1 MDIQQ
6 RIDEL
11 MKQNNIDTYITL
23 LRKIFKCS
31 VRDESKTDVQWA
43 TNQKSNFTNMLKGKR
58 HFTEE
63 MILGLEHVLRT
74 SMDSIINDL
83 PYKERYQPRG
93 LEYTVACDDFS
104 EYLKLDGETDDE
116 AVNILR
122 NTDEYNKSLLDYII
136 KYRSANGIRF
146 LCEKHNFFFNPMNNM
161 FYVDSSMPIICGNYD
176 SAPMEIAKLLA
187 EKEETDLFIEIFDP
201 FYETSRYVDTDRYLY
216 NKKEFVRTVLTSG
229 KVLQKML
236 SSKEIP
242 IKDANRG
249 LVSYGYDFDD
259 VSFINPLLMLLLQE
273 AVNQGNYTYIKQIVD
288 FGRDFNKK
296 QLQFI
301 HERLSEKQ
309 LKNIRVDDIGYLS
322 DGRTKI
328 GNLLV
333 YCEPIDPTL
342 PDRIKILLNDLT
354 AQKEELELLPE
365 IDYDGG
371 VHKSFKIVDNKYVL
385 KKSSNNPVEYEML
398 RYMGSKGFSK
408 VPEFYE
414 TKDGVDRFGYIQG
427 ETFKYK
433 QGRTNEKLNSLIR
446 FLKEFHSICEQKL
459 GKGNAYLHGKY
470 DNEDIVYDGEN
481 VKAVINWDNCYI
493 GNPYEDL
500 VEIIFEWTDIS
511 SYIRR
516 NDRVL
521 RSIREILKIYRGDEA
536 CESGFAQIM
545 KDCMEKKL
553 ERIDK
558 SANNYSGWYETIK
571 HAETFV
577 DLYESELNN
586 L

>member
-58 HFTEE
+58 PFTVE
-63 MILGLEHVLRT
+63 MILGLEHVLHT

-136 KYRSANGIRF
+136 KYRSVNGIRF

-161 FYVDSSMPIICGNYD
+161 FNADSSMPIICGNYD

-333 YCEPIDPTL
+333 YDEPIDPTL
-342 PDRIKILLNDLT
+342 PDRIKILLNELMD
-354 AQKEELELLPE
+354 QKEELELLPE

-371 VHKSFKIVDNKYVL
+371 VHKVFKIKDNYVL

-398 RYMGSKGFSK
+398 RYMKSKGFSK

-414 TKDGVDRFGYIQG
+414 TKDGVDKLSYIQG

-433 QGRTNEKLNSLIR
+433 QGRTDEKLDSLIR
-446 FLKEFHSICEQKL
+446 FLKEFHSISEQKL

-545 KDCMEKKL
+545 KGCMEKKL

>member
-31 VRDESKTDVQWA
+31 VCDESKTDVQWA

-58 HFTEE
+58 PFTVE
-63 MILGLEHVLRT
+63 MILGLEHVLHT
-74 SMDSIINDL
+74 SMDSIINNL

-187 EKEETDLFIEIFDP
+187 EKEESDLFIEVFDP

-333 YCEPIDPTL
+333 YDEPIDPTL
-342 PDRIKILLNDLT
+342 PDRIKILLNELT
-354 AQKEELELLPE
+354 DQKEELELLPE

-371 VHKSFKIVDNKYVL
+371 VHKVFKIKDNYVL

-398 RYMGSKGFSK
+398 GYMKSKGFSK

-414 TKDGVDRFGYIQG
+414 TKDGVDKLSYIQG

-433 QGRTNEKLNSLIR
+433 QGRTDEKLDSLIR
-446 FLKEFHSICEQKL
+446 FLKEFHSISEQKL

-521 RSIREILKIYRGDEA
+521 RSIQKILKIYRGDETS
-536 CESGFAQIM
+536 ESDFAQIM
-545 KDCMEKKL
+545 KDCLEKKL

>member
-58 HFTEE
+58 PFTVE
-63 MILGLEHVLRT
+63 MILGLEHVLHT

-136 KYRSANGIRF
+136 KYRSVNGIRF

-161 FYVDSSMPIICGNYD
+161 FNADSSMPIICGNYD

-333 YCEPIDPTL
+333 YDEPIDPTL
-342 PDRIKILLNDLT
+342 PDRIKILLNELMD
-354 AQKEELELLPE
+354 QKEELELLPE

-371 VHKSFKIVDNKYVL
+371 VHKVFKIKDNYVL

-398 RYMGSKGFSK
+398 RYMKSKGFSK

-414 TKDGVDRFGYIQG
+414 TKDGVDKLGYIQG

-433 QGRTNEKLNSLIR
+433 QGRTDEKLDSLIR
-446 FLKEFHSICEQKL
+446 FLKEFHSISEQKL

-545 KDCMEKKL
+545 KGCMEKKL

>member
-43 TNQKSNFTNMLKGKR
+43 TTQKSNFTNMLKGKR
-58 HFTEE
+58 RFTVE
-63 MILGLEHVLRT
+63 MILGLEHVLNT

-187 EKEETDLFIEIFDP
+187 EKEETDLFIEVFDP

-333 YCEPIDPTL
+333 YGEPIDPTL
-342 PDRIKILLNDLT
+342 PDRIKILLNELT
-354 AQKEELELLPE
+354 DQKEELELLPE

-371 VHKSFKIVDNKYVL
+371 VHKGFKIVDNKYVL
-385 KKSSNNPVEYEML
+385 RKSSNNPDEYEML
-398 RYMGSKGFSK
+398 RYMKSKGFSK

-414 TKDGVDRFGYIQG
+414 TKDGVDKLSYIQG

-433 QGRTNEKLNSLIR
+433 QGRTDEKLDSLIC
-446 FLKEFHSICEQKL
+446 FLREFHGICEQKL
-459 GKGNAYLHGKY
+459 GKGKVYLHGKY

-521 RSIREILKIYRGDEA
+521 RSIREILKIYRGDET

-558 SANNYSGWYETIK
+558 SANNYSWWYETIK

>member
-58 HFTEE
+58 PFTVE
-63 MILGLEHVLRT
+63 MILGLEHVLHT

-83 PYKERYQPRG
+83 PYNERYQPRG

-136 KYRSANGIRF
+136 KYRSVNGIRF

-161 FYVDSSMPIICGNYD
+161 FNADSSMPIICGNYD

-301 HERLSEKQ
+301 QERRSEKQ
-309 LKNIRVDDIGYLS
+309 LKNIRVDDSGCLS
-322 DGRTKI
+322 DGAIKI

-333 YCEPIDPTL
+333 YSEPIDPTL
-342 PDRIKILLNDLT
+342 PDKVKILLNDLT

-371 VHKSFKIVDNKYVL
+371 VHKVFKIKDNCVL

-398 RYMGSKGFSK
+398 RYMKSKGFSK

-414 TKDGVDRFGYIQG
+414 TKDGVDKLSYIQG

-433 QGRTNEKLNSLIR
+433 QGRTDEKLDSLIR
-446 FLKEFHSICEQKL
+446 FLKEFHSICEQNL

-516 NDRVL
+516 NDCVL
-521 RSIREILKIYRGDEA
+521 RSIQKILKIYRGDETS
-536 CESGFAQIM
+536 ESDFAQIM
-545 KDCMEKKL
+545 KDCLEKKL

-558 SANNYSGWYETIK
+558 SAKNYSWWYETIK

-577 DLYESELNN
+577 DLYEDELNN
-586 L
+586 F

>member
-6 RIDEL
+6 RIDKL

-31 VRDESKTDVQWA
+31 VRDESITDVQWA

-58 HFTEE
+58 PFTVE
-63 MILGLEHVLRT
+63 MILGLEHVLNT

-136 KYRSANGIRF
+136 KYRSVNGIRF

-161 FYVDSSMPIICGNYD
+161 FNADSSMPIICGNYD

-273 AVNQGNYTYIKQIVD
+273 AVNQSNYTYIKQIVD

-301 HERLSEKQ
+301 QERRSEKQ
-309 LKNIRVDDIGYLS
+309 LKNIRVDDSGCLS
-322 DGRTKI
+322 DGAIKI

-333 YCEPIDPTL
+333 YSEPIDPTL
-342 PDRIKILLNDLT
+342 PDKVKILLNDLT

-371 VHKSFKIVDNKYVL
+371 VHKVFKIKDNYVL

-398 RYMGSKGFSK
+398 GYMKSKGFSK

-414 TKDGVDRFGYIQG
+414 TKDEVDKLSYIQG

-433 QGRTNEKLNSLIR
+433 QGRTDEKLDSLIR
-446 FLKEFHSICEQKL
+446 FLKEFHSISEQKL

-521 RSIREILKIYRGDEA
+521 RSIRKILKIYCGDETS
-536 CESGFAQIM
+536 ESDFAQIM
-545 KDCMEKKL
+545 KDYLEKKL

-558 SANNYSGWYETIK
+558 SANNYSWWYETIK

-577 DLYESELNN
+577 DLYEDKLNN
-586 L
+586 F

>member
-6 RIDEL
+6 RIDKL

-58 HFTEE
+58 PFTVE
-63 MILGLEHVLRT
+63 MILGLEHVLHT

-83 PYKERYQPRG
+83 PYNERYQPRG

-136 KYRSANGIRF
+136 KYRSVNGIRF

-161 FYVDSSMPIICGNYD
+161 FNADSSMPIICGNYD

-249 LVSYGYDFDD
+249 LVSYSYDFDD

-309 LKNIRVDDIGYLS
+309 LKNIRVDDFGYLS

-333 YCEPIDPTL
+333 YGEPIDPTL
-342 PDRIKILLNDLT
+342 PDRIKILLNELT

-371 VHKSFKIVDNKYVL
+371 VHKVFKIKDNYVL

-398 RYMGSKGFSK
+398 GYMKSKGFSK

-414 TKDGVDRFGYIQG
+414 TKDEVDKLSYIQG

-433 QGRTNEKLNSLIR
+433 QGRTDEKLDSLIR
-446 FLKEFHSICEQKL
+446 FLKEFHSISEQKL

-521 RSIREILKIYRGDEA
+521 RSIRKILKIYCGDETS
-536 CESGFAQIM
+536 ESDFAQIM
-545 KDCMEKKL
+545 KDYLEKKL

-558 SANNYSGWYETIK
+558 SANNYSWWYETIK

-577 DLYESELNN
+577 DLYEDKLNN
-586 L
+586 F

>member
-6 RIDEL
+6 RIDKL

-43 TNQKSNFTNMLKGKR
+43 TNQKSNFTNMLKGNR
-58 HFTEE
+58 PFTVE
-63 MILGLEHVLRT
+63 MILGLEHVLHT

-83 PYKERYQPRG
+83 PYNERYQPRG
-93 LEYTVACDDFS
+93 LEYTVACDAFS

-136 KYRSANGIRF
+136 KYRSVNGIRF

-161 FYVDSSMPIICGNYD
+161 FNADSSMPIICGNYD

-301 HERLSEKQ
+301 QERRSEKQ
-309 LKNIRVDDIGYLS
+309 FKNIRVDDSGCLS
-322 DGRTKI
+322 DGAIKI

-333 YCEPIDPTL
+333 YGEPIDPTL
-342 PDRIKILLNDLT
+342 PDKVKILLNDLT

-371 VHKSFKIVDNKYVL
+371 VHKVFKIKDNCVL

-398 RYMGSKGFSK
+398 RYMKSKGFSK

-414 TKDGVDRFGYIQG
+414 TKDGVDTLSYIQG

-433 QGRTNEKLNSLIR
+433 QGRTDEKLDSLIR

-545 KDCMEKKL
+545 KGCMEKKL

-577 DLYESELNN
+577 DLYENELNN

>member
-58 HFTEE
+58 PFTVE
-63 MILGLEHVLRT
+63 MILGLEHVLHT

-136 KYRSANGIRF
+136 KYCSVNGIRF

-161 FYVDSSMPIICGNYD
+161 FNVDSSMPIICGNYN

-187 EKEETDLFIEIFDP
+187 EKEEADLFIEIFDP

-328 GNLLV
+328 GNFASTANRSTPPF
-333 YCEPIDPTL
+333 PI
-342 PDRIKILLNDLT
+342 
-354 AQKEELELLPE
+354 
-365 IDYDGG
+365 G
-371 VHKSFKIVDNKYVL
+371 
-385 KKSSNNPVEYEML
+385 
-398 RYMGSKGFSK
+398 
-408 VPEFYE
+408 
-414 TKDGVDRFGYIQG
+414 
-427 ETFKYK
+427 
-433 QGRTNEKLNSLIR
+433 
-446 FLKEFHSICEQKL
+446 
-459 GKGNAYLHGKY
+459 
-470 DNEDIVYDGEN
+470 
-481 VKAVINWDNCYI
+481 
-493 GNPYEDL
+493 
-500 VEIIFEWTDIS
+500 
-511 SYIRR
+511 
-516 NDRVL
+516 
-521 RSIREILKIYRGDEA
+521 
-536 CESGFAQIM
+536 
-545 KDCMEKKL
+545 
-553 ERIDK
+553 
-558 SANNYSGWYETIK
+558 
-571 HAETFV
+571 
-577 DLYESELNN
+577 
-586 L
+586 

>member
-6 RIDEL
+6 RIDKL

-58 HFTEE
+58 PFTVE
-63 MILGLEHVLRT
+63 MILGLEHVLNT

-136 KYRSANGIRF
+136 KYRSVNGIRF

-161 FYVDSSMPIICGNYD
+161 FNADSSMPIICGNYD

-273 AVNQGNYTYIKQIVD
+273 AVNQSNYTYIKQIVD

-301 HERLSEKQ
+301 QERRSEKQ
-309 LKNIRVDDIGYLS
+309 LKNIRVDDSGCLS
-322 DGRTKI
+322 DGAIKI

-333 YCEPIDPTL
+333 YSEPIDPTL
-342 PDRIKILLNDLT
+342 PDKVKILLNDLT

-371 VHKSFKIVDNKYVL
+371 VHKVFKIKDNYVL

-398 RYMGSKGFSK
+398 GYMKSKGFSK

-414 TKDGVDRFGYIQG
+414 TKDEVDKLSYIQG

-433 QGRTNEKLNSLIR
+433 QGRTDEKLDSLIR
-446 FLKEFHSICEQKL
+446 FLKEFHSISEQKL

-521 RSIREILKIYRGDEA
+521 RSIRKILKIYCGDETS
-536 CESGFAQIM
+536 ESDFAQIM
-545 KDCMEKKL
+545 KDYLEKKL

-558 SANNYSGWYETIK
+558 SANNYSWWYETIK

-577 DLYESELNN
+577 DLYEDKLNN
-586 L
+586 F

>member
-6 RIDEL
+6 RIDKL

-58 HFTEE
+58 PFTVE
-63 MILGLEHVLRT
+63 MILGLEHVLHT

-83 PYKERYQPRG
+83 PYNERYQPRG
-93 LEYTVACDDFS
+93 LEYTVACDAFS

-136 KYRSANGIRF
+136 KYRSVNGIRF

-161 FYVDSSMPIICGNYD
+161 FNADSSMPIICGNYD

-301 HERLSEKQ
+301 QERRSEKQ
-309 LKNIRVDDIGYLS
+309 LKNIRVDESGCLS
-322 DGRTKI
+322 DGAIKI

-333 YCEPIDPTL
+333 YGEPIDPTL
-342 PDRIKILLNDLT
+342 PDKVKILLNDLT

-371 VHKSFKIVDNKYVL
+371 VHKGFKIVDNKYVL
-385 KKSSNNPVEYEML
+385 KKSSNNSVEYEML
-398 RYMGSKGFSK
+398 RYMKSKGFSK

-414 TKDGVDRFGYIQG
+414 TKDGVDKLSYIQG

-433 QGRTNEKLNSLIR
+433 QGRTDEKLDSLIR

-536 CESGFAQIM
+536 GESGFAQIM
-545 KDCMEKKL
+545 KGCMEKKL

-558 SANNYSGWYETIK
+558 SANNYSWWYETIK

-577 DLYESELNN
+577 DLYEDELNN
-586 L
+586 F

>member
-58 HFTEE
+58 PFTVE
-63 MILGLEHVLRT
+63 MILGLEHVLHT

-83 PYKERYQPRG
+83 PYNERYQPRG

-104 EYLKLDGETDDE
+104 AYLKLDGETDDE

-136 KYRSANGIRF
+136 KYRSVNGIRF

-161 FYVDSSMPIICGNYD
+161 FNADSSMPIICGNYD

-187 EKEETDLFIEIFDP
+187 EKEESDLFIEIFDS

-216 NKKEFVRTVLTSG
+216 NKKEFIRTVLTSG

-236 SSKEIP
+236 SSKEMS
-242 IKDANRG
+242 IKDSNRG
-249 LVSYGYDFDD
+249 LISCGYNFDD
-259 VSFINPLLMLLLQE
+259 VSFINPLLRLLLQE

-309 LKNIRVDDIGYLS
+309 LKNIRVDDSGYLS

-333 YCEPIDPTL
+333 YCEPIAPTL
-342 PDRIKILLNDLT
+342 PDRIKILLNELT

-433 QGRTNEKLNSLIR
+433 QGRTNEKLNSLIC
-446 FLKEFHSICEQKL
+446 FLKEFHGICVQKL
-459 GKGNAYLHGKY
+459 GKGQVYLHGKY

-521 RSIREILKIYRGDEA
+521 RSIREILKIYRGDETS
-536 CESGFAQIM
+536 ESDFAQIM
-545 KDCMEKKL
+545 KDCLEKKL

-558 SANNYSGWYETIK
+558 SANNYSWWYETIK

>member
-6 RIDEL
+6 RIDKL

-58 HFTEE
+58 PFTVE
-63 MILGLEHVLRT
+63 MILGLEHVLHT

-83 PYKERYQPRG
+83 PYNERYQPRG

-136 KYRSANGIRF
+136 KYRSVNGIRF

-161 FYVDSSMPIICGNYD
+161 FNADSSMPIICGNYD

-249 LVSYGYDFDD
+249 LVSYSYDFDD

-309 LKNIRVDDIGYLS
+309 LKNIRVDDFGYLS

-333 YCEPIDPTL
+333 YGEPIDPTL
-342 PDRIKILLNDLT
+342 PDRIKILLNELT

-371 VHKSFKIVDNKYVL
+371 VHKVFKIKDNYVL

-398 RYMGSKGFSK
+398 GYMKSKGFSK

-414 TKDGVDRFGYIQG
+414 TKDGVDKLSYIQG

-433 QGRTNEKLNSLIR
+433 QGRTDEKLDSLIC
-446 FLKEFHSICEQKL
+446 FLKEFHGICEQKL

-521 RSIREILKIYRGDEA
+521 RSIRKILKIYCGDETS
-536 CESGFAQIM
+536 ESDFAQIM
-545 KDCMEKKL
+545 KDYLEKKL

-558 SANNYSGWYETIK
+558 SANNYSWWYETIK

-577 DLYESELNN
+577 DLYEDKLNN
-586 L
+586 F

>member
-1 MDIQQ
+1 
-6 RIDEL
+6 
-11 MKQNNIDTYITL
+11 MKRNNIDTYITL

-58 HFTEE
+58 PFTVE
-63 MILGLEHVLRT
+63 MILGLEHVLHT
-74 SMDSIINDL
+74 SMDSIINGL
-83 PYKERYQPRG
+83 PYNERYQPRG
-93 LEYTVACDDFS
+93 LEYTVVCDDFS
-104 EYLKLDGETDDE
+104 AYLKLDGETDDE

-136 KYRSANGIRF
+136 KYRSVNGIRF
-146 LCEKHNFFFNPMNNM
+146 LREKHNFFFNPMNNM
-161 FYVDSSMPIICGNYD
+161 FNTDSSMPIICGNFD

-187 EKEETDLFIEIFDP
+187 EKEETNLFIEIFDP
-201 FYETSRYVDTDRYLY
+201 FYEISRYVDTDRYLY
-216 NKKEFVRTVLTSG
+216 NKKEFIRTVLTSG

-236 SSKEIP
+236 SSKEMS

-249 LVSYGYDFDD
+249 LISCGYNFDD
-259 VSFINPLLMLLLQE
+259 VSFINPLLRLLLQE

-309 LKNIRVDDIGYLS
+309 LKNIRVDDSGYLS

-342 PDRIKILLNDLT
+342 PDRIKILLNELT

-414 TKDGVDRFGYIQG
+414 TKDGVDKFGYIQG

-433 QGRTNEKLNSLIR
+433 QGRTDGKLDSLIC
-446 FLKEFHSICEQKL
+446 FLKEFHGICEQKL
-459 GKGNAYLHGKY
+459 GKGKVYLHGKY

-516 NDRVL
+516 NDRVCPIVRL
-521 RSIREILKIYRGDEA
+521 
-536 CESGFAQIM
+536 
-545 KDCMEKKL
+545 
-553 ERIDK
+553 
-558 SANNYSGWYETIK
+558 
-571 HAETFV
+571 
-577 DLYESELNN
+577 
-586 L
+586 

>member
-58 HFTEE
+58 PFTVE
-63 MILGLEHVLRT
+63 MILGLEHVLHT

-136 KYRSANGIRF
+136 KYRSVNGIRF

-161 FYVDSSMPIICGNYD
+161 FNADSSMPIICGNYD

-187 EKEETDLFIEIFDP
+187 EKEESDLFIEIFDP

-249 LVSYGYDFDD
+249 LVSYSYDFDD

-333 YCEPIDPTL
+333 YGEPIDPTL
-342 PDRIKILLNDLT
+342 PDRIKILLNELT
-354 AQKEELELLPE
+354 DQKEELELLPE

-371 VHKSFKIVDNKYVL
+371 VHKAFKIKDNYVL
-385 KKSSNNPVEYEML
+385 KKSSNNLDEYEML

-433 QGRTNEKLNSLIR
+433 QGRTDEKLNSLIC
-446 FLKEFHSICEQKL
+446 FLKEFHGICEQKL
-459 GKGNAYLHGKY
+459 GKGQVYLHGKY
-470 DNEDIVYDGEN
+470 DNEDIIYDGEN

-521 RSIREILKIYRGDEA
+521 RSIREILKIYRGDETS
-536 CESGFAQIM
+536 ESDFAQIM
-545 KDCMEKKL
+545 KDCLEKKL

-558 SANNYSGWYETIK
+558 SANNYSWWYETIK

-577 DLYESELNN
+577 DLYEDGLNN

>member
-58 HFTEE
+58 PFTVEI
-63 MILGLEHVLRT
+63 ILGLEHVLHT
-74 SMDSIINDL
+74 SMDSIINDR

-136 KYRSANGIRF
+136 KYRSVNGIRF

-161 FYVDSSMPIICGNYD
+161 FNADSSMPIICGNYD

-201 FYETSRYVDTDRYLY
+201 FYETSCYVDTDRYLY

-249 LVSYGYDFDD
+249 VVSYGYDFDD

-333 YCEPIDPTL
+333 YSEPIDPTL
-342 PDRIKILLNDLT
+342 PDRIKILLNELT
-354 AQKEELELLPE
+354 DQKEELELLHE

-371 VHKSFKIVDNKYVL
+371 VHKGFKIVDNKYVL
-385 KKSSNNPVEYEML
+385 KKSSNNQFEYEML
-398 RYMGSKGFSK
+398 RYMESKGFSK

-414 TKDGVDRFGYIQG
+414 TKDGVDKLSYIQG

-433 QGRTNEKLNSLIR
+433 QGRTDEKLDSLIH

-545 KDCMEKKL
+545 KGCMEKKL